1 MAMAPGLKRKG
12 GLFGSSP
19 MRGPFDTPGIGD
31 GMAAAQQPMAPA
43 KPKFFGEG
51 GVGRGI
57 AGNIGDFLLQYSG
70 MDPIYAPAMKQKQAM
85 AYDQQKRQA
94 TRRERLEDW
103 QAQEDY
109 KRANP
114 GPSAPFDDNAGNRWT
129 IGPDGKPQL
138 LFRDPNLK
146 HTQQVVTDPDGSQ
159 RLVSIPIPNNV
170 NPDGTFAAAPAFGG
184 APTAPAAPI
193 GKLKPYGGQTATPSG
208 NFR

>member
-1 MAMAPGLKRKG
+1 MAIAPGLKRKG

-19 MRGPFDTPGIGD
+19 MVTTPGIGD
-31 GMAAAQQPMAPA
+31 GLTAAQEPLAPA

-70 MDPIYAPAMKQKQAM
+70 MQPIYQPAMQQKQAM
-85 AYDQQKRQA
+85 AYDEQKR
-94 TRRERLEDW
+94 ERSRLQDW
-103 QAQEDY
+103 NDKIAYAQWERD
-109 KRANP
+109 NP
-114 GPSAPFDDNAGNRWT
+114 
-129 IGPDGKPQL
+129 KPQAPTNFEQILDAAGVQGDERIKL
-138 LFRDPNLK
+138 LRMKAQNEAQGVPMAVDITN
-146 HTQQVVTDPDGSQ
+146 PDGSVGRQ
-159 RLVSIPIPNNV
+159 YIRPGSI
-170 NPDGTFAAAPAFGG
+170 GG

>member
-1 MAMAPGLKRKG
+1 MAIAPGLKRKG

-70 MDPIYAPAMKQKQAM
+70 MDPIYQPAMQQKQAM
-85 AYDQQKRQA
+85 AYDQQQRQA

-114 GPSAPFDDNAGNRWT
+114 EPRAPHYWETNDGSLGMV
-129 IGPDGKPQL
+129 GPDGQPKIVYKDKTPKITWV
-138 LFRDPNLK
+138 RADN
-146 HTQQVVTDPDGSQ
+146 G
-159 RLVSIPIPNNV
+159 N
-170 NPDGTFAAAPAFGG
+170 GTFTMVPMGPNGPLGQDAGQPQAAPR
-184 APTAPAAPI
+184 PK
-193 GKLKPYGGQTATPSG
+193 GKLTPYNGGQTATPSG
-208 NFR
+208 TFRP